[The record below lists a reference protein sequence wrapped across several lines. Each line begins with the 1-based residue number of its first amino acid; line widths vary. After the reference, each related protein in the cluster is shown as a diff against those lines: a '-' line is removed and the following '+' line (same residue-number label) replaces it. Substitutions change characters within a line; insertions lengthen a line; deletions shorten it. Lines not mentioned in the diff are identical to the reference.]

1 MENEGQYENKKNT
14 KSRKAV
20 KIIFNVLFYLV
31 MVVFIA
37 VLIFSFVQKI
47 AGNDSYLF
55 FGLKGM
61 IVQTGSMSFKYDAEF
76 LEGHDNQLKVDDLV
90 FTRRIEEDEEI
101 EIYDI
106 VTFKLGDATVIH
118 RVVDIQ
124 IDSVTGQKLY
134 ITRGD
139 ATPEN
144 DSAKTREQL
153 TGIYVF
159 SLGQFGVAIKFLQSV
174 YGIIAL
180 IACIA
185 ILAIASL
192 IIRYM
197 KNEQPK
203 NDKDTPRNDSEFSA
217 DSLEPS
223 ENDNEESLEPSEDDN
238 EDSLESFENVAQND
252 FKE

>member
-1 MENEGQYENKKNT
+1 MKNEGQYENKKNT
-14 KSRKAV
+14 KARKAV

-47 AGNDSYLF
+47 AGNDSYPF
-55 FGLKGM
+55 FGFRGM
-61 IVQTGSMSFKYDAEF
+61 IVRTGSMSFKYDTEF
-76 LEGHDNQLKVDDLV
+76 LEGHDNQLKVNDLV
-90 FTRRIEEDEEI
+90 FTRQIKDDEEI
-101 EIYDI
+101 EVYDI

-139 ATPEN
+139 ATPDN

-153 TGIYVF
+153 TGIYAF
-159 SLGQFGVAIKFLQSV
+159 SLGQFGVVINFLQSV

-203 NDKDTPRNDSEFSA
+203 NDKDTPRDDSESFA
-217 DSLEPS
+217 DSLESSEKNDADSFEPS
-223 ENDNEESLEPSEDDN
+223 EEGNESLELSEDV
-238 EDSLESFENVAQND
+238 SQSD

>member
-31 MVVFIA
+31 MLFFIA

-47 AGNDSYLF
+47 AGNDSYPF

-90 FTRRIEEDEEI
+90 FTRRIKDDEEM
-101 EIYDI
+101 EVYDI

-124 IDSVTGQKLY
+124 IDPVTGQKLY

-144 DSAKTREQL
+144 DSAKTMEQL

-159 SLGQFGVAIKFLQSV
+159 SLGQFGVLIKFLQSV

-203 NDKDTPRNDSEFSA
+203 KDKDTPRDDGESSA

-223 ENDNEESLEPSEDDN
+223 EMEND
-238 EDSLESFENVAQND
+238 DSLESFEEVAQND
-252 FKE
+252 LNE